1 MRCDVLRLGSFAEI
15 EPDWAELG
23 ARYPNAPFLHV
34 DFIRS
39 LVSTFADGSE
49 RLVRVKSDAG
59 LVAVGIFRR
68 RGVLWETFQPT
79 QIPIGCIVVRPDV
92 VWADLLAVIGRALP
106 GINLGVGVTQ
116 QDPSSCPR
124 PADGGKIV
132 TLDYITT
139 AWIDVA
145 GTFEAYWSAR
155 GKNLRQ
161 NLRKQ
166 RRKLADD
173 GIKVTLDALGSPA
186 DVATA
191 IADYAALET
200 AGWKAGGGT
209 AISPDNDQGRFYQA
223 MLEAFCA
230 RGCGRIYRYRFDDRV
245 VAVDLCIESADTIVV
260 LKTTYDESIR
270 MFSPA
275 ALMREEVFPALWEAG
290 RIRHIEFFGRV
301 MEWHTRW
308 SEQARTMY
316 HVTWYRW
323 PTLVG
328 TATRLLRRTR
338 RAGDAPAAAD
348 PPPAPVATQE

>member
-1 MRCDVLRLGSFAEI
+1 MRCEVLLLGSFIEI
-15 EPDWAELG
+15 EADWAEL
-23 ARYPNAPFLHV
+23 ASRYRNAPFLHV

-39 LVSTFADGSE
+39 LVSTFADGGE
-49 RLVRVKSDAG
+49 RVVRVKSGAR

-68 RGVLWETFQPT
+68 RGLMWETFQPT
-79 QIPIGCIVVRPDV
+79 QIPIGCLVVRPEV
-92 VWADLLAVIGRALP
+92 AWTDLLATIGQALP
-106 GINLGVGVTQ
+106 GFTVGVGVTQ

-124 PADGGKIV
+124 PPDGGKIV
-132 TLDYITT
+132 TLDYIST

-145 GTFEAYWSAR
+145 GTFDEYWSAR

-173 GIKVTLDALGSPA
+173 GIKITLDALGSPD

-191 IADYAALET
+191 IADYASLET

-209 AISPDNDQGRFYQA
+209 AISPDNDQGRFYRA
-223 MLEAFCA
+223 MLESFCA
-230 RGCGRIYRYRFDDRV
+230 RGRGRIYRYRFDDRI
-245 VAVDLCIESADTIVV
+245 VAVDLCIESTDTVVV
-260 LKTTYDESIR
+260 LKTTYDESLR

-275 ALMREEVFPALWEAG
+275 ALMREEAFPALWEAG
-290 RIRHIEFFGRV
+290 QIRHIEFFGRV

-323 PTLVG
+323 PALVR
-328 TATRLLRRTR
+328 TAARLLRRAR
-338 RAGDAPAAAD
+338 SPGDASA
-348 PPPAPVATQE
+348 VLQ